1 MDQMLATLFALATP
15 SSEYGIL
22 TRCLDDPLGDQ
33 MRRRKFIADTAA
45 LLVSLRRSRAQG
57 EPRRV
62 GYLGSFEYAPSLDG
76 NSLCEKGSVEGK
88 NPLVGYRYAKSP
100 DRLPALAAE
109 LIVRASDQLIASCPK
124 LVQSL
129 PRPAGNVTGLAINA
143 SREFIAKRIEIS
155 TEIVLTLATNQ
166 RSHVMNSRL
175 CRGLLA
181 VVAVAA
187 TPSAFANV
195 IADWDEKGIAAITP
209 MAS

>member
-57 EPRRV
+57 ERRRV
-62 GYLGSFEYAPSLDG
+62 GYLGSFEYAPPLDG
-76 NSLCEKGSVEGK
+76 NSLRKKGWVEGK

-100 DRLPALAAE
+100 NRLPALAAE
-109 LIVRASDQLIASCPK
+109 LIVLAPDQLIASCPK

-129 PRPAGNVTGLAINA
+129 TRPGGNVTGLAIYA
-143 SREFIAKRIEIS
+143 SREFIAKRIVIC
-155 TEIVLTLATNQ
+155 TEIVFNACHQPEEPRHEFPSVQGTA
-166 RSHVMNSRL
+166 RC
-175 CRGLLA
+175 CRGCSHA
-181 VVAVAA
+181 VRVRQRHR
-187 TPSAFANV
+187 
-195 IADWDEKGIAAITP
+195 
-209 MAS
+209 